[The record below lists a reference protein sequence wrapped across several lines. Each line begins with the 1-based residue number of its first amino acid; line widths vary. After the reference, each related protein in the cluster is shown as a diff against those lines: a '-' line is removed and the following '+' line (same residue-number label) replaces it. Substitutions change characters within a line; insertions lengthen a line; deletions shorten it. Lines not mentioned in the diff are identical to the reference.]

1 MRRRI
6 LVYQKAM
13 RTNLVCLQMISITRP
28 LFFALVLGLSAASNC
43 TAESPVSEPPMTPGF
58 KRVIPIGMLVHA
70 PAIQPACSVRPV
82 SYELGS
88 CFQLDKTHCM
98 LVSNMDEQGGPDL
111 CIGNDAFVFEKLS
124 EIKAE
129 KAIIINRSETNY
141 YSPGREGASFL
152 AKYPVSG
159 FFVPRGALLAD
170 GKPHPGAGSGLLMS
184 ICVAYASDRSD
195 PTTAGKAESNW
206 KSWDTV
212 VEFIQVRW
220 DGKKLQVSEPVKTRQ
235 ILGQKFID
243 SPFGQ
248 LSPLDL
254 GFVGACQLES
264 NTLHAVRFDW
274 DGRKWAP
281 TRVGPRFTQTD
292 KEFEPTIQHQG
303 NRYLISTRDD
313 KIPKV
318 RIYSSEDG
326 LDYKFLFES
335 PNHYVPR
342 ALNKGLDGSIYLAT
356 NPGPGFLRNPLLAY
370 PLTDNAFGEP
380 TIIHDQ
386 DGIRSDKGDTIPFVD
401 HGQAANVFLEGR
413 WRHLIFFR
421 VCDLKERTLYGFQKS
436 FVKHLQ
442 GDKGPIPKRPTS
454 GAYVAELEYEKV
466 TAVPYRF
473 AEK

>member
-1 MRRRI
+1 
-6 LVYQKAM
+6 M
-13 RTNLVCLQMISITRP
+13 RTDPVSHSTNSIGRP
-28 LFFALVLGLSAASNC
+28 LFLALVLVTSGLCNSRGDPSD
-43 TAESPVSEPPMTPGF
+43 SKSLGGQGF

-70 PAIQPACSVRPV
+70 PATQPPCSVRPV

-88 CFQLDKTHCM
+88 CFQLDRNHCM
-98 LVSNMDEQGGPDL
+98 LVCNMDEQGGPDL

-124 EIKAE
+124 DIRPE

-141 YSPGREGASFL
+141 HSPGREGVSFL

-159 FFVPRGALLAD
+159 FFVPRGALMPD

-184 ICVAYASDRSD
+184 ICVAYAADRSD
-195 PTTAGKAESNW
+195 PTTAGKVESNW

-212 VEFIQVRW
+212 VEFIQVQW
-220 DGKKLQVSEPVKTRQ
+220 DGKKLKVGEPVKTRE
-235 ILGQKFID
+235 ILGQKLFD

-248 LSPLDL
+248 LTQLDT

-274 DGRKWAP
+274 DGKKWAP
-281 TRVGPRFTQTD
+281 TRVGPAFTQTGV
-292 KEFEPTIQHQG
+292 EFEPTIQRQG

-318 RIYSSEDG
+318 RIYASDDG
-326 LDYKFLFES
+326 LNYKFLFES

-356 NPGPGFLRNPLLAY
+356 NPGPGFLRNPLMAY

-386 DGIRSDKGDTIPFVD
+386 GGIRNDKGDTIPFVD

-413 WRHLIFFR
+413 WRHFIFFR

-436 FVKHLQ
+436 FIKQLQ

-454 GAYVAELEYEKV
+454 GAYAAELEYDKV
-466 TAVPYRF
+466 TAAPYKF